1 MFCFL
6 RSTAPAGRTDLPVYS
21 STSLPIH
28 PPTNNPMT
36 TTTLPILAFHQI
48 SKSYGGAIALTE
60 VNFDLHAGEVHGLVG
75 ENGAGKSTMMKL
87 LAGVFNDY
95 SGEMTLDG
103 KPVRFASPADA
114 QAQGIGMV
122 HQELAT
128 FQHLTV
134 AENLFSR
141 TVPTRGGVVRW
152 RQMNREA
159 QALLQE
165 LGLDIDVTKRMGEL
179 SVGSQQ
185 LVEIARVIFSGARI
199 IILDEPTSALSAPET
214 RRLFEFIVS
223 LKAQGKTVI
232 FISHFLE
239 DVLEVTNRITVL
251 KNSHK
256 VTTLS
261 TADATK
267 HTLVELMIGSEAKI
281 LQQMYEEEET
291 AVALEGR
298 QLGDVAL
305 STTALTQ
312 PGAFTDINLSLHQG
326 EILGIFGFMGA
337 GQIQLARCLFGAEQ
351 AQSGTLSLNGKPFT
365 LKNTSVARDAGI
377 AYVPEN
383 RRNSLMLQ
391 QEIFK
396 NITLAHL
403 GRLVSGVLR
412 QRHEVGIA
420 QEQIATVGVRPPR
433 PLLNVG
439 ALSGGNQQ
447 KVVLAKWLT
456 QQPKVLILNEPT
468 RGMDVG
474 AKDEVLTIVQTL
486 RDQGVGILL
495 ITTEPE
501 TIVRIADRSLVMRR
515 GEITAELVGAEL
527 TKENLMRNA

>member
-1 MFCFL
+1 MSHL
-6 RSTAPAGRTDLPVYS
+6 LSAT
-21 STSLPIH
+21 
-28 PPTNNPMT
+28 
-36 TTTLPILAFHQI
+36 PILELRNI
-48 SKSYGGAIALTE
+48 SKNYGGALALTA
-60 VNFDLHAGEVHGLVG
+60 VDFDLQAGEVHGLVG

-87 LAGVFNDY
+87 LAGVFHDY
-95 SGEMTLDG
+95 SGELLLDG
-103 KPVRFASPADA
+103 QAVRFASPADA
-114 QAQGIGMV
+114 QSQGIGMV
-122 HQELAT
+122 YQELST

-141 TVPTRGGVVRW
+141 KVPTRGGLVRW

-159 QALLQE
+159 QQLLHE
-165 LGLDIDVTKRMGEL
+165 LGLDIDVSKRMGEL

-199 IILDEPTSALSAPET
+199 IILDEPTSALSVPET
-214 RRLFEFIVS
+214 RRLFEFIGS
-223 LKAQGKTVI
+223 LKQQGKTII

-239 DVLEVTNRITVL
+239 DVLEVTDRITVL
-251 KNSHK
+251 KNSRK
-256 VTTLS
+256 VTTLP
-261 TADATK
+261 TAEATK
-267 HTLVELMIGSEAKI
+267 HLLVELMIGSDAKI
-281 LQQMYEEEET
+281 LQQMYEEGGT
-291 AVALEGR
+291 TVARQARKLGAVALATSG
-298 QLGDVAL
+298 
-305 STTALTQ
+305 LTQ
-312 PGAFTDINLSLHQG
+312 PGAFTDVNFTLHQG

-351 AQSGTLSLNGKPFT
+351 AQRGTLALAGQT
-365 LKNTSVARDAGI
+365 LKLVNTSVARDAGI

-403 GRLVSGVLR
+403 GKLIPGVLQ
-412 QRHEVGIA
+412 QRREVKIA
-420 QEQIATVGVRPPR
+420 QEQITAVGVRPPR
-433 PLLNVG
+433 PMLNAG
-439 ALSGGNQQ
+439 SLSGGNQQ

-474 AKDEVLTIVQTL
+474 AKDEVLTIVQKL
-486 RDQGVGILL
+486 RDEGVAILL

-515 GEITAELVGAEL
+515 GAITAELTGADL

>member
-1 MFCFL
+1 MTQ
-6 RSTAPAGRTDLPVYS
+6 STA
-21 STSLPIH
+21 
-28 PPTNNPMT
+28 
-36 TTTLPILAFHQI
+36 ILELHNIF
-48 SKSYGGAIALTE
+48 KRYGGATALAE
-60 VNFDLHAGEVHGLVG
+60 VDFDLRAGEVHGLVG

-95 SGEMTLDG
+95 SGEMRLKG
-103 KPVRFASPADA
+103 QPVRFASPADA

-122 HQELAT
+122 YQELST

-141 TVPTRGGVVRW
+141 KMPTSGGIVRW

-159 QALLQE
+159 QRLLQE
-165 LGLDIDVTKRMGEL
+165 LGLDIDVTNRMGQL

-185 LVEIARVIFSGARI
+185 LVEIARVIFSGAQI

-214 RRLFEFIVS
+214 QRLFQFIAR
-223 LKAQGKTVI
+223 LKNQGKTII

-239 DVLEVTNRITVL
+239 DILAITDRITVL
-251 KNSHK
+251 KNSRK
-256 VTTLS
+256 VATLNP
-261 TADATK
+261 ADADK
-267 HTLVELMIGSEAKI
+267 HQLVELMIGSDAKI
-281 LQQMYEEEET
+281 LQQMYEEESAAQQGVVAWQARSRG
-291 AVALEGR
+291 AVALTVTG
-298 QLGDVAL
+298 
-305 STTALTQ
+305 LTQ
-312 PGAFTDINLSLHQG
+312 PGAFEDVNFSVHQG
-326 EILGIFGFMGA
+326 EILGLFGFMGA

-351 AQSGTLSLNGKPFT
+351 PSRGTLALAGRP
-365 LKNTSVARDAGI
+365 LKLSNTSIARDAGI

-396 NITLAHL
+396 NVTLAHL
-403 GRLVSGVLR
+403 GKLAPGLLR
-412 QRHEVGIA
+412 QRSEVSIA
-420 QEQIATVGVRPPR
+420 QKQIDAVGVRPPR
-433 PLLNVG
+433 PLLAAG
-439 ALSGGNQQ
+439 SLSGGNQQ

-456 QQPKVLILNEPT
+456 QQPRVLILNEPT

-486 RDQGVGILL
+486 RDQGVAILL

-501 TIVRIADRSLVMRR
+501 TIVRIADRSLVMSK
-515 GEITAELVGAEL
+515 GKLTAELSGAAL

>member
-1 MFCFL
+1 M
-6 RSTAPAGRTDLPVYS
+6 SQTQSDAT
-21 STSLPIH
+21 
-28 PPTNNPMT
+28 
-36 TTTLPILAFHQI
+36 ILELQYI
-48 SKSYGGAIALTE
+48 SKSYGGALALTE
-60 VNFDLHAGEVHGLVG
+60 VDFHLLSGEVHGLVG

-95 SGEMTLDG
+95 SSAMRLDG
-103 KPVRFASPADA
+103 TETRFDSPADA
-114 QAQGIGMV
+114 QAKGIGMV

-141 TVPTRGGVVRW
+141 GVPTQGGVVRW
-152 RQMNREA
+152 GRMNREA

-214 RRLFEFIVS
+214 RRLFEFIAS
-223 LKAQGKTVI
+223 LKAQGKTII

-239 DVLEVTNRITVL
+239 DVLEVTDRITVL
-251 KNSHK
+251 KNSRK
-256 VTTLS
+256 VTTIP
-261 TADATK
+261 TGEATK
-267 HTLVELMIGSEAKI
+267 HLLVELMIGSEAKI
-281 LQQMYEEEET
+281 LQQMYEEEGA
-291 AVALEGR
+291 AVARQER
-298 QLGDVAL
+298 QLGEVAL
-305 STTALTQ
+305 STTDLTQ
-312 PGAFTDINLSLHQG
+312 PGAFHNVSLSLHKG

-337 GQIQLARCLFGAEQ
+337 GQIQLARCLFGAEH
-351 AQSGTLSLNGKPFT
+351 AQSGTLALDGQT
-365 LKNTSVARDAGI
+365 LRLKNTSAARDAGI

-403 GRLVSGVLR
+403 GRLVPGILQ
-412 QRHEVGIA
+412 QRREVAIA
-420 QEQIATVGVRPPR
+420 KEQIAAVGVRPPR
-433 PLLNVG
+433 PMLNAG
-439 ALSGGNQQ
+439 SLSGGNQQ

-456 QQPKVLILNEPT
+456 RQPKVLILNEPT

-474 AKDEVLTIVQTL
+474 AKDEVLTIVQNL

-515 GEITAELVGAEL
+515 GEITAELTGTDL

>member
-1 MFCFL
+1 
-6 RSTAPAGRTDLPVYS
+6 
-21 STSLPIH
+21 
-28 PPTNNPMT
+28 MT
-36 TTTLPILAFHQI
+36 ETTQSILAFRHI
-48 SKSYGGAIALTE
+48 SKNYGGAVALSD
-60 VNFDLHAGEVHGLVG
+60 VDFDLLAGEVHGLVG

-87 LAGVFNDY
+87 LAGVFHDY
-95 SGEMTLDG
+95 SGELLLDG
-103 KPVRFASPADA
+103 AAVRFDSPADA
-114 QAQGIGMV
+114 QAKGIGMV

-141 TVPTRGGVVRW
+141 AVPTRGAIVRW

-159 QALLQE
+159 RKLLQE
-165 LGLDIDVTKRMGEL
+165 LGLAIDVTSRMGEL

-199 IILDEPTSALSAPET
+199 IILDEPTSALSTPET
-214 RRLFEFIVS
+214 RRLFAFIAS
-223 LKAQGKTVI
+223 LKAQGKTII

-239 DVLEVTNRITVL
+239 DVLEITDRITVL
-251 KNSHK
+251 KNSRK
-256 VTTLS
+256 VMTLPTS
-261 TADATK
+261 TATK
-267 HTLVELMIGSEAKI
+267 HTLVELMIGSDAKI
-281 LQQMYEEEET
+281 LQQMYEEEGT
-291 AVALEGR
+291 AVARQER
-298 QLGDVAL
+298 QLGAAAL
-305 STTALTQ
+305 STTGLTQ
-312 PGAFTDINLSLHQG
+312 PGAFSHVSLSVHKG

-337 GQIQLARCLFGAEQ
+337 GQIQLARCLFGAEH
-351 AQSGTLSLNGKPFT
+351 AQSGTLALEGRALR

-377 AYVPEN
+377 AYVSEN

-403 GRLVSGVLR
+403 ERLVPGILR
-412 QRHEVGIA
+412 QRREVAIA
-420 QEQIATVGVRPPR
+420 TEQIGAVGVRPPR
-433 PLLNVG
+433 PLLNAG

-474 AKDEVLTIVQTL
+474 AKDEVLTIVQNL
-486 RDQGVGILL
+486 RDQGVAILL

-515 GEITAELVGAEL
+515 GEITAELAGKEL

>member
-1 MFCFL
+1 
-6 RSTAPAGRTDLPVYS
+6 
-21 STSLPIH
+21 
-28 PPTNNPMT
+28 MT
-36 TTTLPILAFHQI
+36 ETTHPILAFHNI
-48 SKSYGGAIALTE
+48 SKRYGGAVALSD
-60 VNFDLHAGEVHGLVG
+60 VDFDLQAGEVHGLVG

-95 SGEMTLDG
+95 SGELLLNG

-114 QAQGIGMV
+114 QSQGIGMV
-122 HQELAT
+122 YQELST

-141 TVPTRGGVVRW
+141 KVPTRGGMVRW

-159 QALLQE
+159 QQLLHE
-165 LGLDIDVTKRMGEL
+165 LGLDIDVSKRMGEL

-199 IILDEPTSALSAPET
+199 IILDEPTSALSVPET

-223 LKAQGKTVI
+223 LKQQGKTII

-239 DVLEVTNRITVL
+239 DVLEVTDRITVL
-251 KNSHK
+251 KNSRK
-256 VTTLS
+256 VTTLP
-261 TADATK
+261 TAAATK
-267 HTLVELMIGSEAKI
+267 HLLVELMIGSDAKI
-281 LQQMYEEEET
+281 LQQMYEEEGT
-291 AVALEGR
+291 TVARQARTLGAVALATSG
-298 QLGDVAL
+298 
-305 STTALTQ
+305 LTQ
-312 PGAFTDINLSLHQG
+312 PGAFTNVNFSLHQG

-351 AQSGTLSLNGKPFT
+351 AQRGTLALAGQT
-365 LKNTSVARDAGI
+365 LKLVNTSVARDAGI

-403 GRLVSGVLR
+403 GKLIPGVLQ
-412 QRHEVGIA
+412 QRREVKIA
-420 QEQIATVGVRPPR
+420 QEQITAVGVRPPR
-433 PLLNVG
+433 PMLNAG
-439 ALSGGNQQ
+439 SLSGGNQQ

-474 AKDEVLTIVQTL
+474 AKDEVLTIVQKL
-486 RDQGVGILL
+486 RDEGVGILL

-515 GEITAELVGAEL
+515 GEITAELTGAAL
-527 TKENLMRNA
+527 TKETLMRNA